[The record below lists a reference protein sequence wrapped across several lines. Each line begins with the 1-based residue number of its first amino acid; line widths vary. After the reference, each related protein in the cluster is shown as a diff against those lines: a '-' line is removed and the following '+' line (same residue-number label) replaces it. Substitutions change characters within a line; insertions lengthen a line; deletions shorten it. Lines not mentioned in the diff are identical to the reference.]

1 MLRAV
6 VGVCCPDAHT
16 HRHARTRA
24 RAHTHTHTHTHKQ
37 MVFVGNYL
45 LDSLPFDICRWRG
58 GRSGGG
64 RGAGELERLSIG
76 RRDSRRQVRARRGGE
91 GAETVVTAAGDE
103 WTGPGASPHNATKKK
118 TAPGCLS
125 PPKMAP
131 CDGDCWADG
140 CRRNGAAEA
149 MDGASAMQGRAR
161 EEAGQGW
168 LRSAAFR
175 WEACDA
181 AEVVGSSPAM
191 RRCVHFCPP
200 CPWGAIQKH
209 RVVNSEGS

>member
-1 MLRAV
+1 M
-6 VGVCCPDAHT
+6 
-16 HRHARTRA
+16 
-24 RAHTHTHTHTHKQ
+24 
-37 MVFVGNYL
+37 
-45 LDSLPFDICRWRG
+45 
-58 GRSGGG
+58 
-64 RGAGELERLSIG
+64 
-76 RRDSRRQVRARRGGE
+76 
-91 GAETVVTAAGDE
+91 VTAAGDE
-103 WTGPGASPHNATKKK
+103 WTGPGASPHNATKQKP
-118 TAPGCLS
+118 APGCLS

-131 CDGDCWADG
+131 CDGDSWADG

-191 RRCVHFCPP
+191 RRCISVPLLL
-200 CPWGAIQKH
+200 GAQSKNIVWLTL
-209 RVVNSEGS
+209 RVREAGYVGLVAWSGGSMACLQSVWSQLQDHLPQHVCLICLPYVSALCVCSRCGLSCRTICR